1 MNSSILIIIIVGCT
15 LIINVGVWFFW
26 KRRFTKVNALVG
38 KYPSTKFK
46 KELKEGSIVR
56 NLIEEIY
63 LIINKSVE
71 KIQSKQSYFENLS
84 HELLTPIS
92 IINGKLDLLLQS
104 PHISSEDFE
113 IIDSIIQHLE
123 KLTKVNKSLILLSK
137 IEQDV
142 YDVHQKVNVNEL
154 IDQIINVLEVEIRA
168 KKLTIRKEN
177 NQTCVIQTNVDLL
190 EILLLNLIKNSIIHN
205 RVGGKI
211 LISIDK
217 ESIEIQNTGVK
228 ETINSLPSTI
238 FQRFHSRSSSKESIG
253 LGLSIVN
260 KICSYLNYSIIYN
273 QRQEFHSFK
282 VYFKK

>member
-1 MNSSILIIIIVGCT
+1 MNSSIFIIIIVIST
-15 LIINVGVWFFW
+15 SIINVGIWFFW
-26 KRRFTKVNALVG
+26 KRRFTTVNTLVG

-46 KELKEGSIVR
+46 KQLKEGNPIR
-56 NLIEEIY
+56 NLVEEIY

-154 IDQIINVLEVEIRA
+154 IDQIINLLEVEIRA

-190 EILLLNLIKNSIIHN
+190 EILLLNLIKNAIVHN
-205 RVGGKI
+205 RVEGKI

-238 FQRFHSRSSSKESIG
+238 FQRFHSRSTSKESIG